1 MVPETRCSSRS
12 RKSFRICSRSAALS
26 GPIRDFGGALR
37 LLPAER
43 GAHFALELRA
53 VPEDGLDGLYEV
65 LALQHLKNNPLL
77 AELALVQ
84 RGSRLS
90 VMPVSD
96 AEWTAILAM
105 R

>member
-1 MVPETRCSSRS
+1 MEYVEA
-12 RKSFRICSRSAALS
+12 F
-26 GPIRDFGGALR
+26 D
-37 LLPAER
+37 
-43 GAHFALELRA
+43 
-53 VPEDGLDGLYEV
+53 EV
-65 LALQHLKNNPLL
+65 LALPQLKNNPLL

-96 AEWTAILAM
+96 AEWAAILAM

>member
-1 MVPETRCSSRS
+1 RTHVARV
-12 RKSFRICSRSAALS
+12 LS
-26 GPIRDFGGALR
+26 KGYAEPVRPHVHDLLR
-37 LLPAER
+37 QP
-43 GAHFALELRA
+43 
-53 VPEDGLDGLYEV
+53 LDVEFVEAFDEV
-65 LALQHLKNNPLL
+65 LPLQQLKNNPLL

-96 AEWTAILAM
+96 DQWAAILAM